1 MIRLTAFVTIFLATT
16 ALSTAQDSTAVFSF
30 RELRGL
36 VEGSLTLKDFT
47 SFLGDPETLNKYLQD
62 YIRKN
67 NGWRFLR
74 DIQFRFKT
82 FTTHGQDS
90 LSSLGFSYD
99 FAKDVNKRYFSQ
111 EGASVLGQA
120 VSVQA
125 RGNVAF
131 GPAANPQDF
140 LESALAVSIFG
151 SHGGAVETSD
161 SVKTLLNRLED
172 ELVTIETEESLNT
185 SAAWMKFFDIA
196 QNHLSTQ
203 LYWSVAG
210 TGGLESNQKFTTKQY
225 AYGFDASLDV
235 KAWNRNSVLAGLNI
249 FDWPFALVRWLS
261 GTDAD
266 FTPLGSTFPTLIAGI
281 KRVVPR
287 DGDPR
292 YAIDSSGAFN
302 RVNLEAAFRTPVGS
316 LLGNEAYF
324 EADFRYYREINPT
337 SAIVAARLDRQ
348 SYFTGALTMADG
360 LFVSYT
366 TGRLPFDAQ
375 DDQIYEL
382 GFKFKF

>member
-1 MIRLTAFVTIFLATT
+1 
-16 ALSTAQDSTAVFSF
+16 LSTAQDSTAIFSF

-36 VEGSLTLKDFT
+36 VEGNLTLKDFT
-47 SFLGDPETLNKYLQD
+47 KFLGDPETLNKYLQD
-62 YIRKN
+62 YLQKN

-82 FTTHGQDS
+82 FTTHGRDS

-111 EGASVLGQA
+111 EGVNVLGQA

-131 GPAANPQDF
+131 DAGANPQDF
-140 LESALAVSIFG
+140 LESGLAVSIFG

-161 SVKTLLNRLED
+161 SVRTLLNRLED

-203 LYWSVAG
+203 IYWSVAG
-210 TGGLESNQKFTTKQY
+210 TGALESNQKFTTKQY

-324 EADFRYYREINPT
+324 EADFRYFREVNPT
-337 SAIVAARLDRQ
+337 PAIVAARLDRQ
-348 SYFTGALTMADG
+348 AYFTSALTLADG

-382 GFKFKF
+382 GFRFKF

>member
-1 MIRLTAFVTIFLATT
+1 MVLVLALATT
-16 ALSTAQDSTAVFSF
+16 GLSPAQDSTAIFSLHD
-30 RELRGL
+30 LRDL
-36 VEGSLTLKDFT
+36 VGGTLSLKEFT
-47 SFLGDPETLNKYLQD
+47 SYLGDPETLNKYLEEYLQKD
-62 YIRKN
+62 
-67 NGWRFLR
+67 NGWRFLK

-82 FTTHGQDS
+82 FSTHGQDS

-99 FAKDVNKRYFSQ
+99 FAKDVNKRYFNH
-111 EGASVLGQA
+111 EGANVLGQA

-131 GPAANPQDF
+131 DPGANPQDF

-172 ELVTIETEESLNT
+172 ELVTIQTEESLNT
-185 SAAWMKFFDIA
+185 SAAWINFFNIA

-203 LYWSVAG
+203 VYWSVAG
-210 TGGLESNQKFTTKQY
+210 TGALESNQKFTTKQY

-235 KAWNRNSVLAGLNI
+235 KAWNRNSVLAGLNV
-249 FDWPFALVRWLS
+249 FDWPFALIRWLS

-266 FTPLGSTFPTLIAGI
+266 FTPIGSTIPTLIAGV

-292 YAIDSSGAFN
+292 YAVDSSGAFN

-316 LLGNEAYF
+316 LGGNEAYF
-324 EADFRYYREINPT
+324 EADFRYYREINA
-337 SAIVAARLDRQ
+337 SSVIVAAHLDRQ
-348 SYFTGALTMADG
+348 SYFTGALTLANG
-360 LFVSYT
+360 FFVSYT

-382 GFKFKF
+382 GFKYKF